1 MNKKSNFSTD
11 ESQLLF
17 NNAVKQVKASIA
29 KFNNDS
35 WNTFVKNLGPTPM
48 SSKKWWMRIK
58 MCSNKKKSSSKIK
71 LKINDLTICD
81 EIEIASQ
88 FALKLEKTLNDND
101 EQSFCKISKETCE
114 QEVKTLLSLKKMDPK
129 IFETIKIHEIK
140 LALKKTNTKTSRD
153 ASGLSNKCIKE
164 LPDACLYT
172 LANIFNQSC
181 QESAIPSLWKSAYL
195 SMLPKKG
202 DPTSIKNY
210 RPISMTEVLMKLFE
224 RIILKRLQN
233 FLEENKILIKEQ
245 SGFRK
250 KRGTKDNIVYM
261 LQRITEAF
269 NSNQKVCSIY
279 FDIEAAFDKVWHLGL
294 MKKLIEIKL
303 PTYLLLWI
311 DNFLKNRRY
320 CIKINDTQSNWFNSN
335 CGVPQGA
342 VLSPTLFSLFI
353 NDIPLNKD
361 DIQCK
366 TLLFA
371 DDILYFKVFKD
382 MDNKTENKINDYLE
396 QLLNWTRKW
405 RISLATHKCSYQI
418 HSLNKKSSNNEWFNL
433 YLGPDTLKQE
443 KADSNMKFLG
453 ITFDKRLKF
462 KTHFETIKNKVS
474 TRISILKHLVHKAW
488 RLSDLT
494 LINIYKSLVRSVFDY
509 SLCIFPLLSKS
520 TQQKLESL
528 QILALRHIFRAFYC
542 PEKKNQ
548 ISNEAIL
555 AKSGLQTLE
564 NRASKLFNDY
574 IKGDQTC
581 PNELIIELQKNF
593 KGFQDKFP
601 SAKKTLLDLFS
612 S

>member
-1 MNKKSNFSTD
+1 
-11 ESQLLF
+11 
-17 NNAVKQVKASIA
+17 
-29 KFNNDS
+29 
-35 WNTFVKNLGPTPM
+35 
-48 SSKKWWMRIK
+48 
-58 MCSNKKKSSSKIK
+58 
-71 LKINDLTICD
+71 
-81 EIEIASQ
+81 
-88 FALKLEKTLNDND
+88 
-101 EQSFCKISKETCE
+101 
-114 QEVKTLLSLKKMDPK
+114 
-129 IFETIKIHEIK
+129 
-140 LALKKTNTKTSRD
+140 
-153 ASGLSNKCIKE
+153 
-164 LPDACLYT
+164 
-172 LANIFNQSC
+172 
-181 QESAIPSLWKSAYL
+181 
-195 SMLPKKG
+195 
-202 DPTSIKNY
+202 
-210 RPISMTEVLMKLFE
+210 MTEVLILMKLFE

-269 NSNQKVCSIY
+269 KSNQKVCSIY
-279 FDIEAAFDKVWHLGL
+279 FDIEAAFDKVWHVGL

-353 NDIPLNKD
+353 NDIPLNSD

-382 MDNKTENKINDYLE
+382 MDNKTENKINDYLD

-405 RISLATHKCSYQI
+405 RITLATHKCSYQI
-418 HSLNKKSSNNEWFNL
+418 HSMNKKSSNNEWFNL
-433 YLGPDTLKQE
+433 YLGPDTLKKE

-453 ITFDKRLKF
+453 IT
-462 KTHFETIKNKVS
+462 HFEQIKSKVS

-520 TQQKLESL
+520 RQQKLESL
-528 QILALRHIFRAFYC
+528 QILALRHIFRAFYN

-548 ISNEAIL
+548 ISNFTE
-555 AKSGLQTLE
+555 
-564 NRASKLFNDY
+564 
-574 IKGDQTC
+574 
-581 PNELIIELQKNF
+581 
-593 KGFQDKFP
+593 FQDKFP
-601 SAKKTLLDLFS
+601 SAKRTLLDLFRS
-612 S
+612 